1 MRTRTRKREN
11 AEEREGR
18 NAEHYEDDMKKRCFD
33 VTNIELRRNMQKRIL
48 DDESS
53 AGFFKHV
60 VIEDSLSFYRR

>member
-11 AEEREGR
+11 AEEREG
-18 NAEHYEDDMKKRCFD
+18 NAEHYEDDMKKKRFD
-33 VTNIELRRNMQKRIL
+33 VTNIELRRNMQKRVL

-60 VIEDSLSFYRR
+60 